1 MDKGIKLVPSFRSTT
16 NLQLRIK
23 RLAKKELQ
31 HHWHNMPIESDTILY
46 ESYSGNGMLCQPEA
60 LFRQI
65 LNDESFA
72 KFTHTW
78 VLNDFDRYSKIIEE
92 YKTYRNVKFVKYL
105 SIQYYRALSTS
116 QYLINNV
123 SFPAQFVKRQGQV
136 YLNTWHGIPLKR
148 MGYDI
153 PKRAVDA
160 KNIVRNFVAADY
172 LLSSSPAMT
181 NEMYIGAFKMRNI
194 FEGKIIEEGNPRT
207 DRQFDEV
214 QARNEFNQRL
224 AQSGVSIDERKIIL
238 YAPTWKGESYFSPH
252 NDGASLKSLISNLE
266 KKVDTTRYRV
276 MVKAHQIVS
285 EAIGKISEL
294 KDHLVPNSIPSNV
307 ALGATDILITDYSSI
322 FFDFLASNKPVVF
335 YIPDLE
341 DYKRYRDLY
350 LEPQDL
356 PGPVARNATELGEI
370 IGTIHTVSDISSER
384 MKNYRSMQSVYVPS
398 DDGDVSRRIV
408 DIVFGRN
415 ENDYCV
421 HRIEKDSKTKIL
433 IYAGGMIPN
442 GITTSALNLLD
453 NINYEKYDVT
463 VLCPFSTKPEQQH
476 SFAQINSNARV
487 MFRFGSFNGS
497 YLSNSLRLQV
507 LKKGSSYWAASLKQQ
522 RMLWRSEWERCFG
535 AAEFDHMIDFSGY
548 TSFWGT
554 LFLNGPAKR
563 RSIWLHNDLAA
574 DAHRSIEGNKPLKQ
588 GLFSTFSIYNKFD
601 NLVSV
606 SEGLN
611 EINKKS
617 LGKWAPE
624 ANFCS
629 ASNTV
634 NSTKIRRMATLKVR
648 SAGMKI
654 GKRALADPLLRSAIM
669 AKQVAELIEPDRNM
683 DDDFSNDLQNHIG
696 RVPFFTF
703 FSAGRLSPE
712 KNHSRL
718 INAFAVVHEKNP
730 NTRLVIAGEGPLRD
744 QLEREIIDLGLTE
757 SVKLVG
763 HTKNPYRL
771 MNFADV
777 FVLSSD
783 YEGQPMVLLE
793 ALVLGIP
800 VITTSFGSVRGAL
813 PKDVGKIVPAN
824 VESLATAM
832 LEESFSPATNIEF
845 DVNEYNLRAIQEFEK
860 VVSD

>member
-1 MDKGIKLVPSFRSTT
+1 
-16 NLQLRIK
+16 
-23 RLAKKELQ
+23 
-31 HHWHNMPIESDTILY
+31 
-46 ESYSGNGMLCQPEA
+46 MLCQPEA

-65 LNDESFA
+65 LNDEAFVG
-72 KFTHTW
+72 FMHIW
-78 VLNDFDRYSKIIEE
+78 VLNDFDRYSEIIEE
-92 YKTYRNVKFVKYL
+92 FKNHKNVKFVKYL
-105 SIQYYRALSTS
+105 TSQYYRALSTS

-123 SFPAQFVKRQGQV
+123 SFPAQFVKRRGQI

-153 PKRAVDA
+153 PGRAVDA

-181 NEMYIGAFKMRNI
+181 NEMYVGAFKMRNI

-207 DRQFDEV
+207 DRQFNEV
-214 QARNEFNQRL
+214 QARIEFKQRL
-224 AQSGVSIDERKIIL
+224 AQSGISIDERKIIL

-266 KKVDTTRYRV
+266 KKVDTTKYRV

-294 KDHLVPNSIPSNV
+294 RDHLVPNSMPSNI
-307 ALGATDILITDYSSI
+307 ALGAADILITDYSSI
-322 FFDFLASNKPVVF
+322 FFDFLASNKPVIF

-350 LEPQDL
+350 IEPIDL

-370 IGTIHTVSDISSER
+370 VGEVRTIRDISDER
-384 MKNYRSMQSVYVPS
+384 MKNYRSMQSTYVPS

-408 DIVFGRN
+408 DIVFGGN
-415 ENDYCV
+415 ENNYCV
-421 HRIEKDSKTKIL
+421 HRIDKDKRTKLL

-453 NINYEKYDVT
+453 NIDYEKYDVT
-463 VLCPFSTKPEQQH
+463 VLCPYSTKPEQQH
-476 SFAQINSNARV
+476 SFAQINSKARV
-487 MFRFGSFNGS
+487 MFRFGTFNGS
-497 YLSNSLRLQV
+497 YFSNSLRLEV
-507 LKKGSSYWAASLKQQ
+507 LKKGSKHWAASLKQQ
-522 RMLWRSEWERCFG
+522 RKLWESEWKRCFG
-535 AAEFDHMIDFSGY
+535 DAQFDHMIDFSGY

-554 LFLNGPAKR
+554 LFLHGPAKR

-574 DAHRSIEGNKPLKQ
+574 DAHRSIEGSKPLKQ

-617 LGKWAPE
+617 LGDWAPD

-648 SAGMKI
+648 SAGVKI
-654 GKRALADPLLRSAIM
+654 GKRALADPILRSAIM
-669 AKQVAELIEPDRNM
+669 AKQVAELIEPERNI
-683 DDDFSNDLQNHIG
+683 DDDFSADLKNHIG

-730 NTRLVIAGEGPLRD
+730 NTRLVIAGEGPLRA
-744 QLEREIIDLGLTE
+744 QLEEEIVELGLTE
-757 SVKLVG
+757 SVKMVG
-763 HTKNPYRL
+763 HTKNPYKL

-813 PKDVGKIVPAN
+813 PRDVGKIVPAN
-824 VESLATAM
+824 VESLAEAM
-832 LEESFSPATNIEF
+832 LQESFSPASNIEF
-845 DVNEYNLRAIQEFEK
+845 DVSEYNRRAIREFEN
-860 VVSD
+860 VVSG

>member
-1 MDKGIKLVPSFRSTT
+1 MPSFRSAK

-23 RLAKKELQ
+23 RLAKAELR
-31 HHWHNMPIESDTILY
+31 HHWQNAPIQQNTIMY

-60 LFRQI
+60 LFRRI
-65 LNDESFA
+65 LNNESFSN
-72 KFTHTW
+72 FTHIW
-78 VLNDFDRYSKIIEE
+78 AINDFDRYSTTIEE
-92 YKTYRNVKFVKYL
+92 YENYHNVRFVKYL
-105 SIQYYRALSTS
+105 SNQYYRALSTS

-123 SFPAQFVKRQGQV
+123 SFPAQFVKRQGQI

-181 NEMYIGAFKMRNI
+181 KEMYIGAFKMQNI

-214 QARNEFNQRL
+214 QARSEFDQRL
-224 AQSGVSIDERKIIL
+224 AHSGVSIDERKIIL

-252 NDGASLKSLISNLE
+252 NDGASLKALISELE
-266 KKVDTTRYRV
+266 KQVDTTKYRV

-285 EAIGKISEL
+285 ESIDKISEL
-294 KDHLVPNSIPSNV
+294 RDHLVPNSMPANV

-322 FFDFLASNKPVVF
+322 FFDFLVSNKPIVF

-356 PGPVARNATELGEI
+356 PGPVARNAHELGKI
-370 IGTIHTVSDISSER
+370 IAKVRSIGDISVDR
-384 MKNYRSMQSVYVPS
+384 MKNYRSMQSSYVPF
-398 DDGDVSRRIV
+398 DDGQVSKRVV
-408 DIVFGRN
+408 DAVLGGN
-415 ENDYCV
+415 EDCYRV
-421 HRIEKDSKTKIL
+421 RPVEKDNRKRLL

-453 NINYEKYDVT
+453 NIDYKKYDVT
-463 VLCPFSTKPEQQH
+463 VLCPFSTNPEQQH

-487 MFRFGSFNGS
+487 MFRFGTFNGS
-497 YLSNSLRLQV
+497 YLSNSLRLDI
-507 LKKGSSYWAASLKQQ
+507 LKKGSSHWASSLIQQ
-522 RMLWRSEWERCFG
+522 RKLWESEWKRCFG
-535 AAEFDHMIDFSGY
+535 DAEFDHMIDFSGY

-554 LFLNGPAKR
+554 LFLHGPAKR

-588 GLFSTFSIYNKFD
+588 GLFSTFSLYNKFD

-611 EINKKS
+611 EINRKS
-617 LGKWAPE
+617 LADWAPD
-624 ANFCS
+624 AKFCS

-634 NSTKIRRMATLKVR
+634 NSTKIRKMATLKVR

-654 GKRALADPLLRSAIM
+654 AKRELADPILRSAIM
-669 AKQVAELIEPDRNM
+669 GKQVAELIEPERNI
-683 DDDFSNDLQNHIG
+683 DDDFSADLQHHIG

-718 INAFAVVHEKNP
+718 INAFSVVHERNP
-730 NTRLVIAGEGPLRD
+730 NTRLVIAGEGPLRS
-744 QLEREIIDLGLTE
+744 QLEQEIIDLGLTE

-813 PKDVGKIVPAN
+813 PKDVGKIVPPN
-824 VESLATAM
+824 VELLALAM
-832 LEESFSPATNIEF
+832 LEESFAPASSIEF
-845 DVNEYNLRAIQEFEK
+845 DVNEYNRRAILEFEN